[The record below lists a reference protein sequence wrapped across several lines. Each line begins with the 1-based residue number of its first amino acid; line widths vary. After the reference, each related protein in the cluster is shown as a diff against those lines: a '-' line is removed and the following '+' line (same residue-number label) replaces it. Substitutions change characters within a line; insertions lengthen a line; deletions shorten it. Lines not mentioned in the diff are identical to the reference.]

1 MRSSTRGG
9 EVTLDHRSAGVVE
22 HALPADH
29 FGLSMPAARSRQ
41 DRKVLSRTVS
51 PRSSLEDHL
60 GGIASDGVSAFIRAG
75 LAVVLICWMSVGMHG
90 DEPLPAKVEWLRSLC
105 S

>member
-9 EVTLDHRSAGVVE
+9 EVTLDHRSA
-22 HALPADH
+22 AFSSSMRYRPTR
-29 FGLSMPAARSRQ
+29 FGLSMPVARSRQ

-60 GGIASDGVSAFIRAG
+60 GNIASDGVRQIVPAWRSYSSR
-75 LAVVLICWMSVGMHG
+75 MSVGMHG
-90 DEPLPAKVEWLRSLC
+90 DEPSPAKVEWLRSLC